1 MDFTAK
7 HLFVN
12 RRVKMLPFRSQ
23 LGVTVETQA
32 SLLAMT
38 TTVAI
43 CALGPCGSR
52 QNSDEQV
59 GNWYQPDNINKGTV
73 HLRL

>member
-12 RRVKMLPFRSQ
+12 RRVKMLQVIEVIGVVRSQ

-43 CALGPCGSR
+43 CALVLVVLGRLVASKL
-52 QNSDEQV
+52 V
-59 GNWYQPDNINKGTV
+59 IGTNQII
-73 HLRL
+73 